1 MSKPETAK
9 AENMQ
14 PDGIQ
19 SVKEPEIID
28 VSEMKK
34 AVGRYL
40 ILWRNE
46 SKQIARIEKVTDD
59 EMEYEM
65 VTGSD
70 KGQRFSCKFFA
81 KTLKVYDDGNL
92 ILATTE

>member
-1 MSKPETAK
+1 MSKPETART
-9 AENMQ
+9 ENMQ
-14 PDGIQ
+14 PDGIH

-28 VSEMKK
+28 VADMKK
-34 AVGRYL
+34 AAGRYL

-59 EMEYEM
+59 EMEYKM
-65 VTGSD
+65 VTGPD

-81 KTLKVYDDGNL
+81 KTLKVYDDDNL